1 MPLTPLQVEI
11 LALLAPHRTPSSH
24 LAGASGLLMSSTS
37 PRRSQDL
44 DLFHDAEQE
53 VARAFAA
60 DRELL
65 EARGFRV
72 AVTLSQPGFIRAE
85 VGRPGIDGTV
95 RVDWAHDSR
104 WRFLP
109 PVGVAGVGY
118 VLHPVD
124 LAVNKVLALAGRD
137 EPRDFVDI
145 LYIID
150 RVLPMGALAWAAAGK
165 DPGLNPAM
173 LLDLLA
179 RKGRIQQ
186 HDLDRLDL
194 ARPLPAG
201 EASAAFRAALK
212 EGRDWMAGRPPEEA
226 GCLYRRPD
234 GPRFFAPSPG
244 EACVVHRGAPG
255 GVMPVM
261 ADGRALTADP
271 AARAELETF
280 FERPLTARP

>member
-1 MPLTPLQVEI
+1 MPLTALQAEI

-24 LAGASGLLMSSTS
+24 LAGATGLLMSSSS

-53 VARAFAA
+53 VALAFAA
-60 DRELL
+60 DRAGLV
-65 EARGFRV
+65 ARGFQV
-72 AVTLSQPGFIRAE
+72 AVSLSQPGFIRAE
-85 VGRPGIDGTV
+85 VGRPDGGGTV

-109 PVGVAGVGY
+109 PVNVAGVGY

-145 LYIID
+145 LYLID
-150 RVLPMGALAWAAAGK
+150 RVLPLGALAWAAAGK

-179 RKGRIQQ
+179 RKGRLQQ
-186 HDLDRLDL
+186 NELDRLDL
-194 ARPLPAG
+194 VRPLPVSA
-201 EASAAFRAALK
+201 ASALFRTALQ
-212 EGRDWMAGRPPEEA
+212 EGRDWIAGRPPGEA

-234 GPRFFAPSPG
+234 GARFFAPQRG
-244 EACVVHRGAPG
+244 EACEIHRGAPG
-255 GVMPVM
+255 GVMPVL
-261 ADGRALTADP
+261 ADGQALSADP
-271 AARAELETF
+271 AARAELESF
-280 FERPLTARP
+280 FERPLADRP